1 MNTHRP
7 SRRALIA
14 NVILAA
20 CGFAVTGCDETQKA
34 ANAAAN
40 GGNPAPIK
48 PAQFFPSVAQTIQA
62 DATPAVPYLVQVLAY
77 KITLPAGAVS
87 RSDEF
92 WKHVQETVVD
102 VPTYELLYKNGVRVG
117 VAPSTEWAYLKGVLE
132 QNPAVSQQSTYTGR
146 EAKDLDTELKLRVAY
161 QNLFYYDP
169 SGELVGRSHERCDNL
184 LRLSFQPAP
193 RKPGTVRLTLCPV
206 IRSLRQRIVAVGDIN
221 TRQIEEFYPEQLYDL
236 NLTVDVPLDDIL
248 VVGPSA
254 EAKWPTSLGS
264 NFLVNDAAAQQ
275 TETLLIFKPVPF
287 RMGGE
292 TAAVTT
298 QPAPQ
303 PADPKP

>member
-1 MNTHRP
+1 MNTYRP

-14 NVILAA
+14 NALLAA
-20 CGFAVTGCDETQKA
+20 CGLAVTGCDETQKA
-34 ANAAAN
+34 ADAAAR
-40 GGNPAPIK
+40 GEPEPIK
-48 PAQFFPSVAQTIQA
+48 PAQFFPSAEQTIQA
-62 DATPAVPYLVQVLAY
+62 DATPAIQYLVQVLAW

-87 RSDEF
+87 RNDEF
-92 WKHVQETVVD
+92 WKHVRETAVD

-117 VAPSTEWAYLKGVLE
+117 VAPSAEWAYLKGVLD

-146 EAKDLDTELKLRVAY
+146 EAKDLDTEMKLHVNY

-169 SGELVGRSHERCDNL
+169 AGELVGRTHERCDNL

-236 NLTVDVPLDDIL
+236 NLTVDVPLDDFL
-248 VVGPSA
+248 VVGPSV
-254 EAKWPTSLGS
+254 EAKWPTSLGN
-264 NFLVNDAAAQQ
+264 NFLVGDGPTEQK
-275 TETLLIFKPVPF
+275 ETLLIFKPVVF
-287 RMGGE
+287 GE
-292 TAAVTT
+292 RPPAVTRNAAS
-298 QPAPQ
+298 QPSDVKNP
-303 PADPKP
+303 

>member
-1 MNTHRP
+1 MNTHRT
-7 SRRALIA
+7 SRRTFVATLLA
-14 NVILAA
+14 AA
-20 CGFAVTGCDETQKA
+20 CGLAATGCDETQKA
-34 ANAAAN
+34 ADAAA
-40 GGNPAPIK
+40 NPAPIN
-48 PAQFFPSVAQTIQA
+48 PAQFFPSAEQTLQA
-62 DATPAVPYLVQVLAY
+62 DATPAVQYLVQVLAY

-87 RSDEF
+87 RNDEF
-92 WKHVQETVVD
+92 WKHVQETAVD

-117 VAPSTEWAYLKGVLE
+117 VAPSSEWPYLKGVLD
-132 QNPAVSQQSTYTGR
+132 QNPAVSQTSTYTGR
-146 EAKDLDTELKLRVAY
+146 EAKDLDTEIKLRVAY

-169 SGELVGRSHERCDNL
+169 GGELVGRTHERCDNL

-248 VVGPSA
+248 VVGPSP

-264 NFLVNDAAAQQ
+264 NFLVNDASAQQ
-275 TETLLIFKPVPF
+275 TETLLIYKPVPF
-287 RMGGE
+287 RMG
-292 TAAVTT
+292 AAPPATT

-303 PADPKP
+303 APEP